1 MCMKTGKIMKNT
13 KLTGH
18 RKKMYNCHVKI
29 MTEMFQ
35 GITEP
40 REVQYNDKNN
50 DRESDFGHLI
60 CACN

>member
-1 MCMKTGKIMKNT
+1 M
-13 KLTGH
+13 H
-18 RKKMYNCHVKI
+18 ESRKDYEEHKADWTQEKKVELRRENHDC
-29 MTEMFQ
+29 EMFQ